1 MASIDKQM
9 QLLGSQARAAAETLA
24 FSTFEQR
31 SLAVSSAKSI
41 SNQIDL
47 ILSANEIDMSN
58 ARGQGLD
65 DAMLD
70 RLYLDRTR
78 VGPSQAVFKL
88 SLSYQIHLASFKPMG
103 AAIGL
108 KIRRVTTRGVIG
120 VIYESRPNVTADAGA
135 LCLMAGNATI
145 LRGSEALILQKQF
158 LTVYSMVCN
167 WQTYLSHRFKWCLL
181 KI

>member
-31 SLAVSSAKSI
+31 SLAVSECAKSI

-78 VGPSQAVFKL
+78 VESIACSLQAISELPDPLGRVLSQWERPS
-88 SLSYQIHLASFKPMG
+88 
-103 AAIGL
+103 GL
-108 KIRRVTTRGVIG
+108 KIRRVTTPLGVIG
-120 VIYESRPNVTADAGA
+120 VIYELS
-135 LCLMAGNATI
+135 
-145 LRGSEALILQKQF
+145 LI
-158 LTVYSMVCN
+158 
-167 WQTYLSHRFKWCLL
+167 H
-181 KI
+181 I